1 MKRIPEL
8 DGLRALAALSVMYF
22 HAPLI
27 TGTKADMLVGLM
39 WIAVDLFFFLSGY
52 LITSILLKGT
62 FSRTFLVSFY
72 ARRTLRIWPLY
83 FFVIFACVALGLIM
97 PSVIPPMTL
106 PQFCGYATFT
116 QELPLWMSPWID
128 HKALGPFWS
137 LAVEEQ
143 FYLVWPFIV
152 LLGGKRAVIPA
163 AIVLLVIGFI
173 CRDMMA
179 DTRLIAVGRLDGL
192 AYGAILAAILDRG
205 WSTQARRTLAKIFA
219 AVAVVALLAAI
230 TWIKFGS
237 QSFWLS
243 QNALVVFAPSFF
255 GLVGFVIV
263 APGHWVTTPL
273 RAKPVVYLGMI
284 SYGLYAYHSIVM
296 ITVDRL
302 AGVTAEDTR
311 EWNMRDAILLA
322 IKFAA
327 TVAVASVSWRFLE
340 QPILSLK
347 DRFKYSRRP
356 ALVGVEKA
364 TAT

>member
-8 DGLRALAALSVMYF
+8 DGLRALAALAVMYF

-52 LITSILLKGT
+52 LITSILLRGT
-62 FSRTFLVSFY
+62 LSRTFLVSFY

-83 FFVIFACVALGLIM
+83 FFVIFASVALGLIM

-116 QELPLWMSPWID
+116 QELPLWMSPWTG
-128 HKALGPFWS
+128 HRALGPFWS

-152 LLGGKRAVIPA
+152 LFGGKRAVIPA
-163 AIVLLVIGFI
+163 AITLLVIGFI
-173 CRDMMA
+173 CRDTVA
-179 DTRLIAVGRLDGL
+179 NTRLIAVGRFDGL
-192 AYGAILAAILDRG
+192 AYGAILAAILDRD
-205 WSTQARRTLAKIFA
+205 WSTHARKILAKVFA
-219 AVAVVALLAAI
+219 AIAVAALLAAI
-230 TWIKFGS
+230 TWIKLGS
-237 QSFWLS
+237 QSFWS
-243 QNALVVFAPSFF
+243 GQNALVVFAPSFF
-255 GLVGFVIV
+255 GLVGFVIC
-263 APGHWVTTPL
+263 APGHWLTSPL

-284 SYGLYAYHSIVM
+284 SFGLYAYHTIVM
-296 ITVDRL
+296 ILIDRL
-302 AGVTAEDTR
+302 AGATAKEAQ
-311 EWNMRDAILLA
+311 ELNKRDAILLA
-322 IKFAA
+322 IKFA
-327 TVAVASVSWRFLE
+327 TTMVVASVSWRYME

-356 ALVGVEKA
+356 ALAGIEKA
-364 TAT
+364 TAR